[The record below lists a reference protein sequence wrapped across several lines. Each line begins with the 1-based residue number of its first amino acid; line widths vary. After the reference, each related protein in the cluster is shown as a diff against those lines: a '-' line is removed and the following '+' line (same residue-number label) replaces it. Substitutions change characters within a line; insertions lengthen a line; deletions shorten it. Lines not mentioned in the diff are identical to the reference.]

1 MRRTTRSHS
10 PMRARAFAR
19 RRPIPRR
26 LIAGLL
32 AGLTFVIAAAAA
44 AQTTTAATAAQT
56 DGSLW
61 RDSSALLF
69 AQRKASQLGD
79 LITVIIVEDASATNK
94 SQLQVSKQSKTDLS
108 GEGSGKL
115 SFLPIFGGTL
125 DYTKDQQGKGQ
136 TTLSGQMS
144 ARVTAEVIEILPDGN
159 YLIEGSRSVK
169 INDDLDRITVRGVVR
184 PEDIRADNSVLSTY
198 LAQAQIA
205 YVGSGPGKNAAR
217 QGLISR
223 ILDLLF

>member
-1 MRRTTRSHS
+1 M
-10 PMRARAFAR
+10 
-19 RRPIPRR
+19 RRPIRFGSC
-26 LIAGLL
+26 AVAL
-32 AGLTFVIAAAAA
+32 AVAITTGAA
-44 AQTTTAATAAQT
+44 AQPTTAVVAAQS

-61 RDSSALLF
+61 RDTSALFF
-69 AQRKASQLGD
+69 AQRKASQIGD
-79 LITVIIVEDASATNK
+79 LVTVIIVEDASATNK
-94 SQLQVSKQSKTDLS
+94 SQLQVSKVNKTDLS

-125 DYTKDQQGKGQ
+125 DYNKNQQGKGQ
-136 TTLSGQMS
+136 TTLSGQMT

-159 YLIEGSRSVK
+159 YMIEGSRSVK

>member
-1 MRRTTRSHS
+1 MRRSIRSRS
-10 PMRARAFAR
+10 LRFAR
-19 RRPIPRR
+19 SLAQRRSIRR
-26 LIAGLL
+26 LLAAGALTGLL
-32 AGLTFVIAAAAA
+32 MLAAGAA
-44 AQTTTAATAAQT
+44 AQTTTAVAATQAE
-56 DGSLW
+56 GSLW

-69 AQRKASQLGD
+69 AQRKATQIGD
-79 LITVIIVEDASATNK
+79 LVTVVIVEDASASNK
-94 SQLQVSKQSKTDLS
+94 SQLQLTKQTKTDLS

-125 DYTKDQQGKGQ
+125 DYSKEQQGKGQ

-184 PEDIRADNSVLSTY
+184 PEDIRADNSVLSTF

>member
-1 MRRTTRSHS
+1 MRRSIRSRS
-10 PMRARAFAR
+10 LRFAR
-19 RRPIPRR
+19 SLAQRRSIRR
-26 LIAGLL
+26 LLAAALL
-32 AGLTFVIAAAAA
+32 AGLPMLAAGAA
-44 AQTTTAATAAQT
+44 AQTTPAVASVQT
-56 DGSLW
+56 EGSLW

-69 AQRKASQLGD
+69 AQRKATQIGD
-79 LITVIIVEDASATNK
+79 LVTVVIVEDASASNK
-94 SQLQVSKQSKTDLS
+94 SQLQLTKENKTDLS

-125 DYTKDQQGKGQ
+125 DYKKDQQGKGQ